1 MGLDYSLLS
10 ISLPESPSTLID
22 SPSTLVLLV
31 ITVTPH
37 LASRASASLSSQR
50 MSDRMSGRR
59 VLPVFTR
66 VVTAAAQLVDAS
78 QAIGAS
84 NAARVV
90 TFGAPRRHF
99 VIVRGRAHRAE
110 SAKLASCHTVRNSG
124 VRGDAFSP
132 CQ

>member
-1 MGLDYSLLS
+1 MGLDYSLLP

-22 SPSTLVLLV
+22 LQSRLVLLV
-31 ITVTPH
+31 FTVTPH
-37 LASRASASLSSQR
+37 LASRASASLSSPR
-50 MSDRMSGRR
+50 MSDRTSGRT

-99 VIVRGRAHRAE
+99 VIVRGRAYRAE
-110 SAKLASCHTVRNSG
+110 SAKLSSCHTVRNSG
-124 VRGDAFSP
+124 VRGDAFNP